1 MKRLTYRDAN
11 GEAWY
16 SDAGTEADR
25 LHFIAE
31 TEDILTDCT
40 IERLRELIEADRNG
54 RCIVLPEVDSKAR
67 DLFSESMH
75 DVFTEWSYSDP
86 STGIYGMTEDEKKL
100 ASAIMAALERCESK
114 NVNS

>member
-16 SDAGTEADR
+16 SDTGTEADR

-31 TEDILTDCT
+31 TEDILADCT
-40 IERLRELIEADRNG
+40 VDRLRELIEADRDG
-54 RCIVLPEVDSKAR
+54 RCIVLPEVDSKTR
-67 DLFSESMH
+67 SVFCESMH
-75 DVFTEWSYSDP
+75 DVFTEWSQCDP
-86 STGIYGMTEDEKKL
+86 STGIYGMTEEERGL
-100 ASAIMAALERCESK
+100 ASAIMAALERGESK